1 MLPAAWRLR
10 LGGDVIGYMRVLINL
25 IFATMTGFAT
35 TYLFTLLAW
44 TAAGEELF
52 HLSHPA
58 AGNRVQES
66 SDDGG
71 MTTSSADMAHVPGDT
86 QAGLR

>member
-25 IFATMTGFAT
+25 VFATMMGFAT
-35 TYLFTLLAW
+35 TYLFTLLARI
-44 TAAGEELF
+44 AVDEELF
-52 HLSHPA
+52 HLLHPA
-58 AGNRVQES
+58 AEDRVKES
-66 SDDGG
+66 SGDGG
-71 MTTSSADMAHVPGDT
+71 VAHVPGDT

>member
-1 MLPAAWRLR
+1 MLPDAWRLR

-25 IFATMTGFAT
+25 VFATMTGFAT
-35 TYLFTLLAW
+35 TYMFTLLARI
-44 TAAGEELF
+44 AVDEETF

-71 MTTSSADMAHVPGDT
+71 MATSSVDAAHVPGGT
-86 QAGLR
+86 QARFR